1 MKSGATLPIT
11 PISMRRPFT
20 IPVFS
25 FLLSLASL
33 ARAGDW
39 PGWRGPTADGHAS
52 SSQTV
57 PIQWSET
64 ERVRW
69 KTPLRG
75 RGHSSPTLV
84 GDRIYLTTATA
95 DEQAVICLDR
105 ASGRV
110 LWDAVVHR
118 GQVDAGNHRLSNPAA
133 GSVAWDGE
141 RLFVNF
147 PNGKGIQT
155 SALTPAGKLLWQTRV
170 ADFVMHQGF
179 GSSPVVHGALV
190 LVSADNRGGGK
201 VLALDR
207 ATGKTVW
214 SQDRPKIANY
224 TSPAVLQAAGKSQVV
239 LGGCNLISAFDPNS
253 GRKLWEIE
261 GATEECVTTAVT
273 DGQRVF
279 VSGGYP
285 RNNVTAV
292 EADGSGRIAWQ
303 NNTRVYVP
311 SMLVRNGHLYAVLDA
326 GQIVCWRADTGAEL
340 WREKVDRDFYGSP
353 VMLGDRVYVTNLRGV
368 TFVVEVSP
376 AGAKV
381 LAQNKVGDE
390 ALASPAIAGGRV
402 YLRAAKMTPERQD
415 YLWCIG
421 Q

>member
-1 MKSGATLPIT
+1 
-11 PISMRRPFT
+11 
-20 IPVFS
+20 
-25 FLLSLASL
+25 
-33 ARAGDW
+33 
-39 PGWRGPTADGHAS
+39 
-52 SSQTV
+52 
-57 PIQWSET
+57 
-64 ERVRW
+64 
-69 KTPLRG
+69 
-75 RGHSSPTLV
+75 V

-421 Q
+421 E

>member
-1 MKSGATLPIT
+1 MHRS
-11 PISMRRPFT
+11 SM
-20 IPVFS
+20 
-25 FLLSLASL
+25 LLVSVVLLASV
-33 ARAGDW
+33 AHSMAGDW
-39 PGWRGPTADGHAS
+39 PGWRGPTADGQAAAG
-52 SSQTV
+52 QK
-57 PIQWSET
+57 PPLEWSESAGI
-64 ERVRW
+64 RW

-75 RGHSSPTLV
+75 RGHSSPTVV
-84 GDRIYLTTATA
+84 GNRIYLTTATA
-95 DEQAVICLDR
+95 DEQAVLCLDR
-105 ASGRV
+105 ATGLI

-147 PNGKGIQT
+147 PNAKGIHT
-155 SALTPAGKLLWQTRV
+155 SALSPEGKLLWQTRI

-179 GSSPVVHGALV
+179 GSSPVVFGSTL
-190 LVSADNRGGGK
+190 LVSADHRGGGK

-207 ATGKTVW
+207 GTGRVIW

-224 TSPAVLQAAGKSQVV
+224 TSPAVLQAAGRTQVV
-239 LGGCNLISAFDPNS
+239 LGGCNLVSAFDPQT

-273 DGQRVF
+273 DGRRVF

-303 NNTRVYVP
+303 NSTRVYVP
-311 SMLVRNGHLYAVLDA
+311 SMLVSAGHVYAVLDA
-326 GQIVCWRADTGAEL
+326 GQVVCWRSDTGVEL

-353 VMLGDRVYVTNLRGV
+353 VMLENRIYVTNLRGV

-376 AGAKV
+376 GGAKV
-381 LAQNKVGDE
+381 LAQNKLGDE
-390 ALASPAIAGGRV
+390 ALASPAIAGGRI
-402 YLRAAKMTPERQD
+402 YLRSAKTTPERQD
-415 YLWCIG
+415 FLWCIG
-421 Q
+421 E

>member
-1 MKSGATLPIT
+1 
-11 PISMRRPFT
+11 MRRPFT
-20 IPVFS
+20 LPVFL
-25 FLLSLASL
+25 FLLQLASL

-64 ERVRW
+64 DRVRW

-207 ATGKTVW
+207 ATGKIVW

-224 TSPAVLQAAGKSQVV
+224 TSPAVLQAAGQSQVV

-421 Q
+421 E

>member
-1 MKSGATLPIT
+1 
-11 PISMRRPFT
+11 MRPPPLVT
-20 IPVFS
+20 AAV
-25 FLLSLASL
+25 LLLGIVTSAH
-33 ARAGDW
+33 AGDW
-39 PGWRGPTADGHAS
+39 PGWRGPTADGHAAAG
-52 SSQTV
+52 QQV
-57 PIQWSET
+57 PLNWSET
-64 ERVRW
+64 NGVRW
-69 KTPLRG
+69 KVPLRG

-84 GDRIYLTTATA
+84 GNRIYLTTSTA
-95 DEQAVICLDR
+95 DEQAVLCLDR

-110 LWDAVVHR
+110 LWDTVVHR

-147 PNGKGIQT
+147 PNAKGIHT
-155 SALTPAGKLLWQTRV
+155 SALSPEGKLLWQTRV

-179 GSSPVVHGALV
+179 GSSPVVHGSTV

-207 ATGKTVW
+207 ATGRTVW

-224 TSPAVLQAAGKSQVV
+224 TSPAVLQAAGRTQVV
-239 LGGCNLISAFDPNS
+239 LGGCNLVSAFDPQS

-273 DGQRVF
+273 DGRRVF

-311 SMLVRNGHLYAVLDA
+311 SMLVRDGHLYAVLDA
-326 GQIVCWRADTGAEL
+326 GQIVCWRTDTGAEL

-353 VMLGDRVYVTNLRGV
+353 VMVGDRVYVTNLRGV

-381 LAQNKVGDE
+381 LAQNKLGDE
-390 ALASPAIAGGRV
+390 ALASPSIAGGRI
-402 YLRAAKMTPERQD
+402 YLRAAKTAPDRQD
-415 YLWCIG
+415 FLWCIG
-421 Q
+421 E

>member
-1 MKSGATLPIT
+1 
-11 PISMRRPFT
+11 MRRPFT
-20 IPVFS
+20 LPVFL
-25 FLLSLASL
+25 FLLPLASL

-39 PGWRGPTADGHAS
+39 PGWRGPSADGHAS

-64 ERVRW
+64 DRVRW

-207 ATGKTVW
+207 ATGKIVW

-224 TSPAVLQAAGKSQVV
+224 TSPAVLQAAGQSQVV

-421 Q
+421 E

>member
-1 MKSGATLPIT
+1 MRT
-11 PISMRRPFT
+11 PLR
-20 IPVFS
+20 IP
-25 FLLSLASL
+25 FLLSLVAWPVFAQSS
-33 ARAGDW
+33 DW
-39 PGWRGPTADGHAS
+39 PGWRGPTADGHAAIG
-52 SSQTV
+52 QNV
-57 PIQWSET
+57 PLQWSET
-64 ERVRW
+64 ERVLW
-69 KTPLRG
+69 KAPLRG
-75 RGHSSPTLV
+75 RGHSSPTVV
-84 GDRIYLTTATA
+84 GNRIYLTTATA
-95 DEQAVICLDR
+95 EEQALLCLDR
-105 ASGRV
+105 GSGKL
-110 LWDAVVHR
+110 LWDTVVHR

-147 PNGKGIQT
+147 PNGKGIYT
-155 SALTPAGKLLWQTRV
+155 SALTPEGKLLWQTRV
-170 ADFVMHQGF
+170 AEFVMHQGF

-207 ATGKTVW
+207 ASGKTVW

-224 TSPAVLQAAGKSQVV
+224 TSPAVLQAAGKPQVV
-239 LGGCNLISAFDPNS
+239 LGGCNLISAFDPQS

-273 DGQRVF
+273 DGRRVF

-311 SMLVRNGHLYAVLDA
+311 SMLVRDGHLYAVLDA
-326 GQIVCWRADTGAEL
+326 GQIVCWRSDTGAEL

-353 VMLGDRVYVTNLRGV
+353 VMAGDRIYVTNLRGT

-381 LAQNKVGDE
+381 LAQNKLGDD
-390 ALASPAIAGGRV
+390 ALASPTIAGGRI
-402 YLRAAKMTPERQD
+402 YLRAAKTSPERQD

-421 Q
+421 E

>member
-1 MKSGATLPIT
+1 
-11 PISMRRPFT
+11 MRRSAMFRVSVFLFSCVPF
-20 IPVFS
+20 
-25 FLLSLASL
+25 AH
-33 ARAGDW
+33 AGDW
-39 PGWRGPTADGHAS
+39 PGWRGPTADGHAAS
-52 SSQTV
+52 GQKV
-57 PIQWSET
+57 PLEWSET
-64 ERVRW
+64 AGVRW

-84 GDRIYLTTATA
+84 GNRIYLTTATA
-95 DEQAVICLDR
+95 DEQALLCLDR
-105 ASGRV
+105 ASGRL
-110 LWDAVVHR
+110 LWDTVVHR

-147 PNGKGIQT
+147 PNAKGIHT
-155 SALTPAGKLLWQTRV
+155 SALTPEGKLLWQTRIT
-170 ADFVMHQGF
+170 DFVMHQGF
-179 GSSPVVHGALV
+179 GSSPVVFGQTV
-190 LVSADNRGGGK
+190 LVSADHRGGGK

-207 ATGKTVW
+207 ATGRIVW

-224 TSPAVLQAAGKSQVV
+224 ASPAVLQAAGRTQVV
-239 LGGCNLISAFDPNS
+239 LGGCNLVSAFDPQT

-273 DGQRVF
+273 DGKRVF

-303 NNTRVYVP
+303 NTTRVYVP
-311 SMLVRNGHLYAVLDA
+311 SMLVRGAYLYAVLDA
-326 GQIVCWRADTGAEL
+326 GQVVCWRTDTGAEV

-353 VMLGDRVYVTNLRGV
+353 VMVGDRIYVTNLRGV
-368 TFVVEVSP
+368 TFIVEVSP

-381 LAQNKVGDE
+381 LAQNKLGDE
-390 ALASPAIAGGRV
+390 SLASPAIAGGRI
-402 YLRAAKMTPERQD
+402 YLRASKTTPERQD
-415 YLWCIG
+415 FLWCIG
-421 Q
+421 E

>member
-1 MKSGATLPIT
+1 MPSQLQISLVACLLTLP
-11 PISMRRPFT
+11 
-20 IPVFS
+20 VF
-25 FLLSLASL
+25 

-39 PGWRGPTADGHAS
+39 PGWRGPTADGHAAIG
-52 SSQTV
+52 QKV
-57 PIQWSET
+57 ALQWSET
-64 ERVRW
+64 ERVLW

-75 RGHSSPTLV
+75 RGHSSPTVV

-95 DEQAVICLDR
+95 EEQALLCLDR
-105 ASGRV
+105 TNGKL
-110 LWDAVVHR
+110 LWDTVVHR

-147 PNGKGIQT
+147 PNGKGIYT

-179 GSSPVVHGALV
+179 GSSPVVHGALL

-207 ATGKTVW
+207 TSGRVVW

-224 TSPAVLQAAGKSQVV
+224 TSPAVLKAAGTTQVV
-239 LGGCNLISAFDPNS
+239 LGGCNLISAFDPQS

-273 DGQRVF
+273 DGRRVF

-311 SMLVRNGHLYAVLDA
+311 SMLVRDGHLYAVLDA
-326 GQIVCWRADTGAEL
+326 GQIVCWRTDTGAEL

-353 VMLGDRVYVTNLRGV
+353 VMLDDRIYVTNLRGT
-368 TFVVEVSP
+368 TFVVQVSP

-390 ALASPAIAGGRV
+390 ALTSPTIAGGRI
-402 YLRAAKMTPERQD
+402 YLRAAKTTPERQD

-421 Q
+421 E

>member
-1 MKSGATLPIT
+1 M
-11 PISMRRPFT
+11 
-20 IPVFS
+20 
-25 FLLSLASL
+25 LLVSVVLLASV
-33 ARAGDW
+33 AHSMAGDW
-39 PGWRGPTADGHAS
+39 PGWRGPTADGQAAAG
-52 SSQTV
+52 QK
-57 PIQWSET
+57 PPLEWSESAGI
-64 ERVRW
+64 RW

-75 RGHSSPTLV
+75 RGHSSPTVV
-84 GDRIYLTTATA
+84 GNRIYLTTATA
-95 DEQAVICLDR
+95 DEQAVLCLDR
-105 ASGRV
+105 ATGLI

-147 PNGKGIQT
+147 PNAKGIHT
-155 SALTPAGKLLWQTRV
+155 SALSPEGKLLWQTRI

-179 GSSPVVHGALV
+179 GSSPVVFGSTL
-190 LVSADNRGGGK
+190 LVSADHRGGGK

-207 ATGKTVW
+207 GTGRVIW

-224 TSPAVLQAAGKSQVV
+224 TSPAVLQAAGRTQVV
-239 LGGCNLISAFDPNS
+239 LGGCNLVSAFDPQT

-273 DGQRVF
+273 DGRRVF

-402 YLRAAKMTPERQD
+402 FLRAAKMTPERQD

-421 Q
+421 E

>member
-1 MKSGATLPIT
+1 
-11 PISMRRPFT
+11 MRRPFT
-20 IPVFS
+20 TPVFLL
-25 FLLSLASL
+25 LLSLTSL

-52 SSQTV
+52 SSQAV

-64 ERVRW
+64 DRVRW

-190 LVSADNRGGGK
+190 IVSADNRGGGK

-239 LGGCNLISAFDPNS
+239 LGGCNLISAFDPIS

-421 Q
+421 E

>member
-1 MKSGATLPIT
+1 MRPSLKLPLLVFVLCSSG
-11 PISMRRPFT
+11 
-20 IPVFS
+20 
-25 FLLSLASL
+25 L

-39 PGWRGPTADGHAS
+39 PGWRGPTADGHATAG
-52 SSQTV
+52 QRI
-57 PIQWSET
+57 PLQWSET
-64 ERVRW
+64 ERVLW

-75 RGHSSPTLV
+75 RGHSSPTVV
-84 GDRIYLTTATA
+84 GERIYLTTSTT
-95 DEQAVICLDR
+95 DEQALLCLDR
-105 ASGRV
+105 ASGKV
-110 LWDAVVHR
+110 LWDTVVHR

-133 GSVAWDGE
+133 GSVAWDGA

-147 PNGKGIQT
+147 PNGKGIHT
-155 SALTPAGKLLWQTRV
+155 SALTPDGRILWQTRV

-179 GSSPVVHGALV
+179 GSSPVVHGSLL

-201 VLALDR
+201 LAALDR
-207 ATGKTVW
+207 ATGRTVW
-214 SQDRPKIANY
+214 SQERPKIANY
-224 TSPAVLQAAGKSQVV
+224 TSPAVLQAAGQTQVV
-239 LGGCNLISAFDPNS
+239 LGGCNLISAFDPQS

-273 DGQRVF
+273 DGRRVF

-311 SMLVRNGHLYAVLDA
+311 SMLVRDGHLYAVLDA

-368 TFVVEVSP
+368 TFVVEVTP

-381 LAQNKVGDE
+381 LAQNKLGDE
-390 ALASPAIAGGRV
+390 ALTSPAIAGGRI
-402 YLRAAKMTPERQD
+402 YLRSAKSSPERQD

-421 Q
+421 E

>member
-1 MKSGATLPIT
+1 
-11 PISMRRPFT
+11 MRRPFT
-20 IPVFS
+20 LPVFL
-25 FLLSLASL
+25 FLLQLASL

-64 ERVRW
+64 DRVRW

-207 ATGKTVW
+207 ATGKIVW

-224 TSPAVLQAAGKSQVV
+224 TSPAVLQAAGQSQVV

-261 GATEECVTTAVT
+261 GATEECVSTAVT

-421 Q
+421 E

>member
-1 MKSGATLPIT
+1 
-11 PISMRRPFT
+11 MRRPFT
-20 IPVFS
+20 TPVFLL
-25 FLLSLASL
+25 LLSLTSL

-52 SSQTV
+52 SSQAV

-64 ERVRW
+64 DRVRW

-207 ATGKTVW
+207 ATGKIVW

-224 TSPAVLQAAGKSQVV
+224 TSPAVLQAAGQSQVV

-421 Q
+421 E

>member
-1 MKSGATLPIT
+1 
-11 PISMRRPFT
+11 MRC
-20 IPVFS
+20 S
-25 FLLSLASL
+25 FLTPASVCALAIASF
-33 ARAGDW
+33 AHAGDW
-39 PGWRGPTADGHAS
+39 PGWRGPTADGHAAAG
-52 SSQTV
+52 QKV
-57 PIQWSET
+57 PLEWSET
-64 ERVRW
+64 TGVRW
-69 KTPLRG
+69 KVPLRG

-84 GDRIYLTTATA
+84 GDRIYLTTATVA
-95 DEQAVICLDR
+95 EQALLCLDR
-105 ASGRV
+105 ASGSV
-110 LWDAVVHR
+110 LWDTVVHR
-118 GQVDAGNHRLSNPAA
+118 DQIDAGNHRLSNPAS

-147 PNGKGIQT
+147 PNAKGIHT
-155 SALTPAGKLLWQTRV
+155 SALSPAGKVLWQTRV

-179 GSSPVVHGALV
+179 GSSPVVHGATV

-207 ATGKTVW
+207 ATGRMVW

-224 TSPAVLQAAGKSQVV
+224 TSPAVLQAAGRAQVI
-239 LGGCNLISAFDPNS
+239 LGGCNLISAFDPQS
-253 GRKLWEIE
+253 GSKLWEIE

-273 DGQRVF
+273 DGRRVF

-311 SMLVRNGHLYAVLDA
+311 SMLVRDGHLYAVLDA

-353 VMLGDRVYVTNLRGV
+353 VMAGDRVYVTNLRGV
-368 TFVVEVSP
+368 TSVVEVSP

-381 LAQNKVGDE
+381 LAQNRLGDE
-390 ALASPAIAGGRV
+390 ALASPSIAGGRI
-402 YLRAAKMTPERQD
+402 YLRSAKTTPDRQD
-415 YLWCIG
+415 FLWCIG
-421 Q
+421 E